1 MLFGLFRQLWLPCAI
16 LLAKPQ
22 ALVGLL
28 KKLLLL
34 KCWGRQTGHLC
45 CWKQEHKGTPL
56 GAQHCWPHRA
66 LYCGSPTSSIRG
78 AKNKLHC
85 CTGALEAL
93 RFPSTKALGA
103 LTCPL
108 HRSFQ
113 IPTICIRQKRHSL
126 MGPMIKAMGGPM
138 LSLCSR
144 NSTGNLG
151 AGRRSQLP
159 GRLNVRGGALREEV
173 NEV

>member
-16 LLAKPQ
+16 LFAKTASFGGLAEKIAAAEMLGATNWPP
-22 ALVGLL
+22 
-28 KKLLLL
+28 LLLEA
-34 KCWGRQTGHLC
+34 GTQR
-45 CWKQEHKGTPL
+45 TPL
-56 GAQHCWPHRA
+56 GRNIAGPTELSIVDHRR
-66 LYCGSPTSSIRG
+66 LHSGRQ
-78 AKNKLHC
+78 NKLHC

-93 RFPSTKALGA
+93 RFSIHEGPRR

-126 MGPMIKAMGGPM
+126 MGTHDQSHGGPM

-144 NSTGNLG
+144 NSTGQPW